1 MQLTSQE
8 FMLPS
13 DVPIYATTAKAGDLG
28 AKFIRETYATREED
42 RKKRLIVSG
51 LTCMSP
57 ACLRRTAEK
66 IRIFL
71 ENQGRVDRL
80 DEGPLFLGMLPLSS
94 SVDNEDLKDLAIVA
108 ERINAVGNQ
117 LLHLSQDNAEYTVE
131 QFDTELKACY
141 MKDVFET
148 NSALR
153 FRVRNRVNRLVG
165 KTLVPINEAN
175 SRGVTQSCIWGC
187 MVRCIVA
194 FCRNLLWFGGFSFN
208 VEVRAFPH

>member
-1 MQLTSQE
+1 
-8 FMLPS
+8 MLPS
-13 DVPIYATTAKAGDLG
+13 DVPHAAATAKAGDLG
-28 AKFIRETYATREED
+28 AKFVRDTFATREED

-71 ENQGRVDRL
+71 QNQGRVDRL
-80 DEGPLFLGMLPLSS
+80 DDEPLFPGMLPISLGI
-94 SVDNEDLKDLAIVA
+94 DQEDLRDLAIVA
-108 ERINAVGNQ
+108 ERINSVCNQ
-117 LLHLSQDNAEYTVE
+117 LLQLSQDNAEFTVE
-131 QFDTELKACY
+131 QFDTALKACY
-141 MKDVFET
+141 MTDVFEN

-187 MVRCIVA
+187 MVCHALAPCSNVR
-194 FCRNLLWFGGFSFN
+194 WFRGF
-208 VEVRAFPH
+208 

>member
-1 MQLTSQE
+1 
-8 FMLPS
+8 MLPS
-13 DVPIYATTAKAGDLG
+13 DVPTNATKAKAGDLG
-28 AKFIRETYATREED
+28 AKFVRETYATREED

-57 ACLRRTAEK
+57 PCLRRTAEK
-66 IRIFL
+66 IRVFL

-80 DEGPLFLGMLPLSS
+80 DEESLFPGMLPLSS

-141 MKDVFET
+141 LKDVFET

-187 MVRCIVA
+187 MVRYVLV
-194 FCRNLLWFGGFSFN
+194 FCRNVS
-208 VEVRAFPH
+208 